1 MTSPTTLEISSS
13 FAFAADSPTDCLLQ
27 FEVAVAPGQRIVSSA
42 ASVTDGITTNHVVA
56 DDGLGS
62 RMWLTADGNVSVTY
76 SAQMEITRQAAPLA
90 SLAAAAPHDLPGEA
104 VKYLFDSRYCPAGRF
119 GMYVDSE
126 FGDTAGRANGGVR
139 VEAIRAWIARHFSYT
154 AGVSGPNTTGA
165 DSFIDRAGVCRDY
178 AHVMV
183 MLARASGIP
192 ARYVSCYG
200 PDVSP
205 QDFHAAAQVYLA
217 DGSGAGAWHLVDATG
232 MARAEDTAIIGVGRD
247 AADVSFLT
255 SFGMVE
261 FHSSAVEVVRA

>member
-1 MTSPTTLEISSS
+1 MTLSITSS
-13 FAFAADSPTDCLLQ
+13 FAFAADAPTDCLLQ
-27 FEVAVAPGQRIVSSA
+27 FEVAVAPGQRIVATS
-42 ASVTDGITTNHVVA
+42 ASVTKGVHTSHVVA

-62 RMWLTADGNVSVTY
+62 RMWLTAEGDVAVNYEAQIEVSRRSV
-76 SAQMEITRQAAPLA
+76 PLA
-90 SLAAAAPHDLPGEA
+90 ALTAAKPHDLPSEA
-104 VKYLFDSRYCPAGRF
+104 IKYLFDSRYCPAGRF

-126 FGDTAGRANGGVR
+126 FGETSGAENGGAR
-139 VEAIRAWIARHFSYT
+139 VEAIAAWIARHFSYT
-154 AGVSGPNTTGA
+154 PGVSGPNTTGA

-192 ARYVSCYG
+192 ARYVSCYA
-200 PDVSP
+200 PDVTP
-205 QDFHAAAQVYLA
+205 QDFHAVTQVYLA
-217 DGSGAGAWHLVDATG
+217 DGNGVGAWHLVDATG

-261 FHSSAVEVVRA
+261 FQSSAVEVVRG